1 MMIRLGSIALH
12 VNRRALIFTGVSLL
26 LTAVLGML
34 TLSLGELGVGPSDL
48 WAALVGE
55 MEGKTKF
62 VLERLRGPR
71 LATAVLVGALLG
83 ISGALFQGATRNP
96 LGSPD
101 VIGIA
106 AGAKTGVAAMTLAPL
121 WVPTPVGS
129 AIGAG
134 SAALIVYLSTGR
146 GFRSPT
152 RTIIA
157 GIGVGALA
165 HAVTHYIVSVKLR
178 ESAHHL
184 TASLTGSL
192 NAANARDIAVAG
204 IALIIVMPLALMVSG
219 NVSLLAMGDEVAG
232 GLGGQPVRARTAAI
246 VISVLAAAS
255 AVAAAGPIAFVAL
268 TSPQIAQ
275 RIVRSPDILIFSSA
289 ASGSLIL
296 VLADLAAQQFPLAK
310 GLPVG
315 VVTLGVGGI
324 YLGYLLLVQH
334 RKGAL

>member
-1 MMIRLGSIALH
+1 MMLRLGRIAITI
-12 VNRRALIFTGVSLL
+12 NRRALIFSLVTLL
-26 LTAVLGML
+26 LTAGLGML
-34 TLSLGELGVGPSDL
+34 TLSLGELGVGPGDL
-48 WAALVGE
+48 LAALGGE
-55 MEGKTKF
+55 MEGKTAF

-71 LATAVLVGALLG
+71 LATALLVGALLG

-106 AGAKTGVAAMTLAPL
+106 AGAKAGIAVMTVSPL

-129 AIGAG
+129 ALGAG
-134 SAALIVYLSTGR
+134 FAALTVYVSTGR

-165 HAVTHYIVSVKLR
+165 HAITHYIVTAKLR

-192 NAANARDIAVAG
+192 NAANVRDIAVAG
-204 IALIIVMPLALMVSG
+204 LALLVVLPLALAVSG
-219 NVSLLAMGDEVAG
+219 DVSLLAMGDEVAG
-232 GLGGQPVRARTAAI
+232 GLGAPPARTRTLAI
-246 VISVLAAAS
+246 IVSVIAAAA
-255 AVAAAGPIAFVAL
+255 AVAAAGPIAFIAL
-268 TSPQIAQ
+268 TAPQIAQ
-275 RIVRSPDILIFSSA
+275 RIVVSPDVLIVSSA
-289 ASGSLIL
+289 LSGSLIL
-296 VLADLAAQQFPLAK
+296 TLADLAAQQFPLSK

-315 VVTLGVGGI
+315 IITLGVGGI
-324 YLGYLLLVQH
+324 YLGYLLLLQH